1 MSGQIFGIYQQGCTK
16 QQSLFFKFDEDQTF
30 SFYAPQHLTRKVL
43 QKQRYSRM
51 EAGTLISV
59 KSQMVNSLGFAG
71 PTVSVAQVLKPFFFF
86 FLVEMQPQTI
96 CKQVVDDFQKLYL

>member
-1 MSGQIFGIYQQGCTK
+1 
-16 QQSLFFKFDEDQTF
+16 
-30 SFYAPQHLTRKVL
+30 
-43 QKQRYSRM
+43 M

-59 KSQMVNSLGFAG
+59 KSQIVNFLGFAG

-86 FLVEMQPQTI
+86 FLVEMQPQAI